1 MNWEYYYG
9 DEKPTQTY
17 LMHQKH
23 CIHMLLQ
30 SLMCNAD
37 VDMVTFEWMEGHDE
51 RVEASADEEKE
62 DGGGVGIQKRSNPQ
76 DAIPAANFNVHKMCR
91 NFSALVEWAKKNK
104 EDDPVQ
110 TRRKLKVPD
119 NVRLNRAEDY

>member
-9 DEKPTQTY
+9 DRKPEPKY

-30 SLMCNAD
+30 SLMCSAD
-37 VDMVTFEWMEGHDE
+37 VDMVTFEWMDGHDL
-51 RVEASADEEKE
+51 RVESSDGNVGNEDEVLEVRK
-62 DGGGVGIQKRSNPQ
+62 VKQ

-91 NFSALVEWAKKNK
+91 DFDALVEWAKKNK
-104 EDDPVQ
+104 EPNPTE
-110 TRRKLKVPD
+110 TRRKLIVPE
-119 NVRLNRAEDY
+119 NVQLNRPEDY